1 MKRSEALLLAALGIV
16 TARAQSAAAA
26 QKITITL
33 PSLAP
38 DEGPFLVAD
47 QKGYFNDEGLTVE
60 FVTAGG
66 GIATPGLLSGSVD
79 GSASPSSALT
89 AILRGAPLR
98 VVLVFEGS
106 PSYEIWG
113 APQIRTLADLKGKS
127 IGIATRG
134 DTLEIATRL
143 ALQAAGVAPDAV
155 GYTPLG
161 SGNGTRAALQSGAL
175 PAVVISP
182 AGVVDMQEQG
192 LLKNVHQ
199 IASLAGNV
207 HMPVAG
213 FAMAAKVLYGD
224 PALAKKMVRAIVK
237 GARYEKTFKSETIA
251 IAGIYQKTGANPRG
265 NAVEYDYFMRS
276 TTRDLT
282 LPSDLL
288 AADLAIRASLIGLP
302 RESIPPIENVYD
314 FSLARAVNAELDAAR
329 WKPAR

>member
-1 MKRSEALLLAALGIV
+1 MKRSEALLLAALGTV
-16 TARAQSAAAA
+16 TVRARAAAA

-38 DEGPFLVAD
+38 DEGPFLIAA
-47 QKGYFNDEGLTVE
+47 QKGYFNDEGLAVE

-79 GSASPSSALT
+79 GSASPSSALS

-113 APQIRTLADLKGKS
+113 SPEIHTLADLKGKS

-143 ALQAAGVAPDAV
+143 ALQAAGVPPDAV

-192 LLKNVHQ
+192 LLKNAHQ
-199 IASLAGNV
+199 IADFAGNV

-213 FAMAAKVLYGD
+213 FAMAEKVLYGD
-224 PALAKKMVRAIVK
+224 PVLAKKMVRAIVK
-237 GARYEKTFKSETIA
+237 GSRYERAFKSGTIA
-251 IAGIYQKTGANPRG
+251 IVGSYQKSDANPRG
-265 NAVEYDYFMRS
+265 NGVEYDYYMRS
-276 TTRDLT
+276 STRDLT
-282 LPSDLL
+282 FPNDLL
-288 AADLAIRASLIGLP
+288 AADLTLRATMIGVS
-302 RESIPPIENVYD
+302 RENVPPLEKVYD
-314 FSLARAVNAELDAAR
+314 FTLVRAVNAELDAAH